1 MKQREKRGKKGGWED
16 GEIQFDK
23 YEWMQE
29 RETKFARNESL
40 PNVGLKRGQIR
51 FSAR

>member
-23 YEWMQE
+23 YEQMQ
-29 RETKFARNESL
+29 ETKFARNGACQTLGWREGKYGFRL
-40 PNVGLKRGQIR
+40 DD
-51 FSAR
+51 

>member
-29 RETKFARNESL
+29 TKFARNGACQTLGWREGKYGFRL
-40 PNVGLKRGQIR
+40 GD
-51 FSAR
+51 